1 MAQQVAATA
10 LTRER
15 FLELPIARGWEVS
28 GTAELTVRER
38 RTNAARM
45 SFF

>member
-15 FLELPIARGWEVS
+15 FLELPTDRSREVS

-38 RTNAARM
+38 QTNAP
-45 SFF
+45 